1 MKPIVALVGRPNV
14 GKSTLFNRIA
24 GERKAIVEDTPGITR
39 DRLYHDANW
48 NGKDFIL
55 VDTGGID
62 FQNKNKHIEARVYDQ
77 VLLAIEEADV
87 IVMVTDSRSG
97 LTEEDERAAA
107 ILKKSHKPVI
117 LTVNKVDNFDS
128 LDHYEFYKLGLG
140 DPIPISALHGMNT
153 GDLLDELCNEFPNN
167 AATEDDDSVIKFALI
182 GRPNVGKSSLA
193 NRLLGQERTIVSDI
207 PGTTRDAIDSA
218 LVRDGK
224 KYIVIDT
231 AGMRRRGKISETT
244 ERYSI
249 IRALR
254 SVDRADIVLMLIDA
268 VDGVT
273 EQDKKIAGYAFEA
286 GKGMLIVVNKWDAIE
301 KDGKTMQRF
310 EEDIR
315 EEMSFLSYVPIVY
328 ISALT
333 GQRTEKVFQWID
345 YIAEQQSMRI
355 PTSRLNE
362 VFAEAL
368 RLNPPPTDKGRR
380 LKLYYGT
387 QVGIKPPKFAIYVN
401 EPELVHFS
409 YERYLVNQ
417 LRQNFGF
424 EGCPLWFLIRQ
435 NKEKSE
441 KK

>member
-14 GKSTLFNRIA
+14 GKSTLFNRIV

-39 DRLYHDANW
+39 DRLYHDAQW
-48 NGKDFIL
+48 NGRSFIL

-62 FQNKNKHIEARVYDQ
+62 FENKDGHIESRVYDQ
-77 VLLAIEEADV
+77 VILAIEEADV
-87 IVMVTDSRSG
+87 IVMVTDSRAG
-97 LTEEDERAAA
+97 LTEEDQRAAA
-107 ILKKSHKPVI
+107 ILKKSGKPVV

-128 LDHYEFYKLGLG
+128 LDHYEFYNLGLG
-140 DPIPISALHGMNT
+140 DPIPISAIHGMNT
-153 GDLLDELCNEFPNN
+153 GDLLDEVCGEFPPSPEEE
-167 AATEDDDSVIKFALI
+167 EDDVIKFALI

-193 NRLLGQERTIVSDI
+193 NRLLGKERTIVSDI
-207 PGTTRDAIDSA
+207 PGTTRDAIDSE
-218 LVRDGK
+218 LERNGK

-231 AGMRRRGKISETT
+231 AGMRRRGKINETT

-254 SVDRADIVLMLIDA
+254 SVDRADIALMLIDA

-273 EQDKKIAGYAFEA
+273 EQDKRIAGYAHEA
-286 GKGMLIVVNKWDAIE
+286 GKGILIVVNKWDAIA
-301 KDGKTMQRF
+301 KDDKTMKRF
-310 EEDIR
+310 EDDLR
-315 EEMSFLSYVPIVY
+315 EEMAFLSYAPIVY

-333 GQRTEKVFQWID
+333 GQRTEKVFEWID
-345 YIAEQQSMRI
+345 YIGEQQTMRI

-362 VFAEAL
+362 VFEEAL

-401 EPELVHFS
+401 DPELVHFS
-409 YERYLVNQ
+409 YERYLTNQ

-424 EGCPLWFLIRQ
+424 EGCPLWFMIRR
-435 NKEKSE
+435 NNE